1 MLKISPILRL
11 YRSNSS
17 SIIQRC
23 TQIQMISTR
32 NLTSGDNHHDYL
44 SPYVQLPYSYAFGRS
59 QGNVIYK
66 TLGQLMDERAEKD
79 SGRPFIVSHHENIKK
94 YFGEFYEEI
103 NHLVMAM
110 HDHLNIRRGDVVG
123 IWSSNVYDWIVIQYA
138 CLRLGAILCT
148 ANPFYQSHE
157 LDYAIRKGEMKA
169 LFMPGKQ
176 SKQNE
181 VNDFFKIIR
190 ETLRNK
196 SENEELPLHLKNIIT
211 IDGERYDENDFPSNL
226 QIKTFELYKLKQYKA
241 ELDRSIIEAVL
252 PDDPAKIV
260 FTSGTTGRPKGA
272 CLSHFTLANNV
283 SLIMRQF
290 EINGEANCCLPLPF
304 FHSFAGVLGNLMP
317 LAFPES
323 QIVIPFLKYN
333 LRDFVECI
341 QKHNVTFLFATPT
354 LAIDLFN
361 YVSRKNH
368 QLPTLKAVLA
378 GGAAVPEE
386 TVYQFKATVP
396 SCTDFR
402 IGYGATETGPGLSGN
417 RTDSSDVDKA
427 QTVGQPIDFVE
438 VKIVNPETK
447 HLVKI
452 GETGELHTRGHH
464 VMISYWKEPEKT
476 AKVLQNGWYNTEDLA
491 TMDERGYIKIVGRTK
506 EMVIVGG
513 ENVYPREIEEVL
525 HMLPSIEIAS
535 VVGVPD
541 ERRGEELC
549 AWIKYREGV
558 PEQSHEELQE
568 FCKQKL
574 AYFKVPKYF
583 LTVDDFPMTPTRK
596 QQKYLMRDISVEKLK
611 LKKSTKK

>member
-1 MLKISPILRL
+1 MMIKISPIISL
-11 YRSNSS
+11 YRFNSS
-17 SIIQRC
+17 IVQRC
-23 TQIQMISTR
+23 RPKQIISRHLSTKDH
-32 NLTSGDNHHDYL
+32 SYL

-59 QGNVIYK
+59 EGNVIYK

-79 SGRPFIVSHHENIKK
+79 SGRPFIVSHHENLKK
-94 YFGEFYEEI
+94 YYGDFYEEI
-103 NHLVMAM
+103 NHLAMAM
-110 HDHLNIRRGDVVG
+110 HDILGIKRGDVVG
-123 IWSSNVYDWIVIQYA
+123 IWSGNVYDWIVIQYA

-148 ANPFYQSHE
+148 ANPFYQSFE

-176 SKQNE
+176 SRQDY
-181 VNDFFKIIR
+181 VNNYAKIIR
-190 ETLRNK
+190 ETLSNK
-196 SENEELPLHLKNIIT
+196 FENEGLPLYLKNIIS
-211 IDGERYDENDFPSNL
+211 IDGERYEENDFPSIL
-226 QIKTFELYKLKQYKA
+226 QIKTFELNKLKQFKK
-241 ELDRSIIEAVL
+241 EMDRSLIEAVM

-260 FTSGTTGRPKGA
+260 FTSGTTGKPKGA

-283 SLIMRQF
+283 SIVMKQF
-290 EINGEANCCLPLPF
+290 DVIGEANCCLPLPF

-333 LRDFVECI
+333 LREFVESI
-341 QKHNVTFLFATPT
+341 QKHNVSFLFATPT

-361 YVSRKNH
+361 YVARKNY

-386 TVYQFKATVP
+386 TVYQFKATIP

-402 IGYGATETGPGLSGN
+402 IGYGATETGPGLTGN
-417 RTDSSDVDKA
+417 RVDTSDADKA
-427 QTVGQPIDFVE
+427 QTVGQPLDFIE
-438 VKIVNPETK
+438 VKIVDQTTNK
-447 HLVKI
+447 LVKI
-452 GETGELHTRGHH
+452 GETGEIHTRGHN
-464 VMISYWKEPEKT
+464 VMIGYWKEPEKT
-476 AKVLQNGWYNTEDLA
+476 AKVLQNGWYNTEDLG
-491 TMDERGYIKIVGRTK
+491 TMDERGYIKIVGRSK
-506 EMVIVGG
+506 ELIIVGG

-549 AWIKYREGV
+549 AWIKYRENV
-558 PEQSHEELQE
+558 PQESHEQIRE
-568 FCKQKL
+568 FCKGKL

-596 QQKYLMRDISVEKLK
+596 HQKFIMQKMSIEKLK
-611 LKKSTKK
+611 LKPKKE